1 MKRNG
6 TRLLAVL
13 LVLCMAVAML
23 PVSAL
28 AADTLAVITTAD
40 GSVSYTT
47 AKEFE
52 TAFEAISGEATVTLE
67 NDVNVGNTLTVPKAA
82 NITLDLK
89 GHVLT
94 PGDRWVSL
102 DGALTLRDSVGGGKV
117 ASSASSLYTYAG
129 STLVLDGATIESDW
143 NAIYAYGG
151 TIHIKKGTVR
161 STYPS
166 LTTTRAALKG
176 DKADVTIG
184 EIGGDDSAILIDG
197 GGTYGLLFGENI
209 KAYSGTVSSV
219 YGTFGENTVLSC
231 RLRQSADE
239 VLPAGKVS
247 KPFEDGGETFYRV
260 EDLTDPAD
268 VAATVGDRKYA
279 SIPGALGSL
288 QQGETVVLEKDY
300 VGTRMLKVE
309 VFGVTIDLNGHSVTN
324 TRDGYDAYGIQIRPT
339 ASKVPENALVT
350 VRNSGDKQSVITGV
364 SGIYATTPASNRQFP
379 LALEGDIALRSTAEV
394 EQPLK
399 LGYAYVVYTPEAAA
413 IVKNGGFL
421 AENDTGAY
429 IYGSFGAAVKADTDK
444 TVTLVNDFTGSD
456 MLGLSSGTATL
467 DLGGHTYTTKGTGVK
482 PTSDGVSITVKNG
495 TIVSTGQAGVGAELL
510 NNNTSLTLEK
520 VHMSGEGDFG
530 IVTHGT
536 VTGVKVNLVDSSVT
550 AANGFGIYFPSENST
565 LTVQN
570 SNVTGGTALGVKGG
584 TVTVSG
590 DSVIH
595 GTGAKQEPSEPSTS
609 GIMETGSAVYL
620 EGNYDRDVAVNLEGG
635 RFVSDN
641 ADALKSLFLTG
652 NGTKKMV
659 VSGGTYSSNPTEF
672 LAAGKAVQLV
682 DGLYEVVD
690 LPPVEGADVA
700 VAEKEPEITSD
711 VQLPADFPA
720 ETLEKTELPE
730 LPTLAADAAGEVDA
744 ADVAAAKEKLAN
756 AGLPTDD
763 VTLVVEAYLSIA
775 VSGYDDASGELTID
789 IEPRYDVKAT
799 TDRDAMNDTNT
810 VLVTEKNTLTV
821 TEPVTLTVPVP
832 EKLATT
838 DAPIYVRH
846 EKSETESYL
855 YTTTKGD
862 GTVTFVNPN
871 GFSKFV
877 LFADAR
883 TGTIR
888 FLDEKGELFEE
899 RSYTLLE
906 IGTDLPEYTLEG
918 YRFDGWQ
925 IGESVYT
932 ELTEELLNALS
943 GQQGAVTAT
952 PVLVSEK
959 PQEPDNP
966 SNPGGPSEPG
976 SGYTVLIAETPNG
989 TVSASPRT
997 AKRGDT
1003 VTVLVQPD
1011 EGYVLGSLEV
1021 IDNTGNKMELTRK
1034 SATKYTFVMD
1044 ASKVRVTAT
1053 FVPGTDGLPF
1063 TDVND
1068 TQWFYDAVRYVY
1080 QNGLM
1085 DGTSETEFMPDLQ
1098 LSRAMIAQ
1106 VLYNMEGLPEV
1117 EWSGAFEDVT
1127 EGQWFAEAVNWAA
1140 SAQIVDG
1147 VGDGMFAPDEPLTRE
1162 QLAAILFRYASYKGY
1177 GTGLRGDL
1185 AVFTD
1190 GAETSDWAL
1199 HAVQWAVGSGLL
1211 SGNGDGTLAP
1221 KGTATRAQVAKIL
1234 MVFCESV
1241 AK

>member
-47 AKEFE
+47 AAEFKE
-52 TAFEAISGEATVTLE
+52 AFEAISGEATVTLE
-67 NDVNVGNTLTVPKAA
+67 NNIDVGGTLKVPEGA

-94 PGDRWVSL
+94 PGKKWVML
-102 DGALTLRDSVGGGKV
+102 DGALTLRDSVGGGKI
-117 ASSASSLYTYAG
+117 AGFNAGLYTYAG
-129 STLVLDGATIESDW
+129 STFVLDGGTVEGAYSGIS
-143 NAIYAYGG
+143 AYGG
-151 TIHIKKGTVR
+151 DIIIKSGTVR
-161 STYPS
+161 TTYTGLSTTYP
-166 LTTTRAALKG
+166 ALKG
-176 DKADVTIG
+176 DKANVTIG
-184 EIGGDDSAILIDG
+184 EEGGDDSAILIDG
-197 GGTYGLLFGENI
+197 GKSYGLVFGENL

-219 YGTFGENTVLSC
+219 YGTFGESTVLSC
-231 RLRQSADE
+231 RLRQSADD
-239 VLPAGKVS
+239 VLPAGKIS

-309 VFGVTIDLNGHSVTN
+309 AFGVTIDLNGYSVTN
-324 TRDGYDAYGIQIRPT
+324 TGTRTDSYGIQIRPT
-339 ASKVPENALVT
+339 ASSVPEDALVT
-350 VRNSGDKQSVITGV
+350 VRNSGDKQSVLTGV

-379 LALEGDIALRSTAEV
+379 LALEGDIALKSTGKV
-394 EQPLK
+394 DQPLK

-413 IVKNGGFL
+413 IVRNGGFL
-421 AENDTGAY
+421 AESDAGAY
-429 IYGSFGAAVKADTDK
+429 IYGSFGAAVKADADK
-444 TVTLVNDFTGSD
+444 TVKLLNDFNGSD
-456 MLGLSSGTATL
+456 MLGISEGTATL
-467 DLGGHTYTTKGTGVK
+467 DLDGHTYTTSGIGVK

-495 TIVSTGQAGVGAELL
+495 TLVSTGKSSSGAELL
-510 NNNTSLTLEK
+510 NNDTSLTLEK
-520 VHMSGEGDFG
+520 VNLSGEGDFG

-536 VTGVKVNLVDSSVT
+536 VTGVTVNLVDSSVT
-550 AANGFGIYFPSENST
+550 AANGFGIYFPSEKST

-570 SNVTGGTALGVKGG
+570 SNITGGTALGVKGG

-595 GTGAKQEPSEPSTS
+595 GTGPKGEPSEPNTS

-641 ADALKSLFLTG
+641 ADALKALFLTG
-652 NGTKKMV
+652 NGSKKMV

-720 ETLEKTELPE
+720 ETLERTELPE

-763 VTLVVEAYLSIA
+763 ITLVVEAYLAIA
-775 VSGYDDASGELTID
+775 VSGYDAASGELALE

-799 TDRDAMNDTNT
+799 TDRDAMSDANT
-810 VLVTEKNTLTV
+810 VLVTEENTLTV
-821 TEPVTLTVPVP
+821 TAPVTLTVPVP
-832 EKLATT
+832 EQLAKT

-1021 IDNTGNKMELTRK
+1021 IDNTGNRMELTRK

-1117 EWSGAFEDVT
+1117 EWSGAFEDVA